1 MYAKFD
7 RDLYASFLLMAL
19 QASLLTRL
27 FHYVSNLA
35 ILRNKD
41 NLLTLARIVLLLRIL
56 LPFSK

>member
-7 RDLYASFLLMAL
+7 RDLYASFLLIAL
-19 QASLLTRL
+19 QASLLPRL